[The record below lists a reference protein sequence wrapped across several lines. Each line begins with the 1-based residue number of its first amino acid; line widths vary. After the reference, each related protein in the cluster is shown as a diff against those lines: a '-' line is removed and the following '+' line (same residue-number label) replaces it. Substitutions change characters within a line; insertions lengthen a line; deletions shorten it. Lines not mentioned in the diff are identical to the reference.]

1 MSLKNSF
8 MDYNFKEY
16 IYRGLEAIKFK
27 NPTDIQQIV
36 IPKALS
42 GINIIGKSQTGTG
55 KTHAF
60 LLPLLQKLDES
71 LDEVQIVIIVPTREL
86 GGQIY
91 EELNKLTKFSDT
103 AIDARLYV
111 GGTDRNEELERLKK
125 SQPQIVIG
133 TIGKI
138 SDLAIAS
145 NTLKIHTAKY
155 VVIDEADMVFEMQEL
170 VDIDKVFGRFQDIQ
184 VLSFSA
190 TIPQSLITFL
200 NRYIT
205 NNEVIDLIGKK
216 VQKESIEHL
225 FIPTK
230 NKSKD
235 ELLCE
240 LLKMLQPYLAL
251 IFANTVKKVDEIAL
265 MLAENGFKITKITG
279 DLEPRERKQVIK
291 RIKDG
296 VYQYV
301 VCSDI
306 AARGMDIVGVSHVI
320 NYEMPDDI
328 EYYIHRIGRTAR
340 FESSG
345 QAISFYD
352 YEDEN
357 YLKKLVSKGLSYKF
371 VNLKNGELI
380 ATRERNVKIKKET
393 AAEVAIHKKH
403 PVPKKVKPGYKKKRK
418 EVIEK
423 EIKKEKRARISEI
436 YRRRAKKNYEN
447 R

>member
-340 FESSG
+340 FDSSG

-357 YLKKLVSKGLSYKF
+357 YLKKLGSKGLSYKF
-371 VNLKNGELI
+371 VNLKNGELV

>member
-340 FESSG
+340 FDSSG

>member
-1 MSLKNSF
+1 M
-8 MDYNFKEY
+8 
-16 IYRGLEAIKFK
+16 
-27 NPTDIQQIV
+27 
-36 IPKALS
+36 
-42 GINIIGKSQTGTG
+42 
-55 KTHAF
+55 
-60 LLPLLQKLDES
+60 
-71 LDEVQIVIIVPTREL
+71 
-86 GGQIY
+86 
-91 EELNKLTKFSDT
+91 
-103 AIDARLYV
+103 
-111 GGTDRNEELERLKK
+111 
-125 SQPQIVIG
+125 
-133 TIGKI
+133 
-138 SDLAIAS
+138 
-145 NTLKIHTAKY
+145 
-155 VVIDEADMVFEMQEL
+155 VIDEADMVFEMQEL

-371 VNLKNGELI
+371 VNLKNGELV

>member
-340 FESSG
+340 FDSSG

-371 VNLKNGELI
+371 VNLKNGELV

>member
-1 MSLKNSF
+1 MLTNSF
-8 MDYNFKEY
+8 NQYNFKEY
-16 IYRGLEAIKFK
+16 INEGLKAIKFSV
-27 NPTDIQQIV
+27 PTEIQSIV
-36 IPKALS
+36 IPKALN

-60 LLPLLQKLDES
+60 LLPLLEKIDENIN
-71 LDEVQIVIIVPTREL
+71 EVQAVIIVPTREL
-86 GGQIY
+86 GGQIFD
-91 EELNKLTKFSDT
+91 ELNKIIKYSPIS
-103 AIDARLYV
+103 IDARLYV
-111 GGTDRNEELERLKK
+111 GGTDRVNELERLKK

-138 SDLAIAS
+138 SDLAIS
-145 NTLKIHTAKY
+145 TNVLKIHTASF

-170 VDIDKVFGRFQDIQ
+170 DDIDKVFGRFQEIQ

-190 TIPQSLITFL
+190 TIPQNLITFL
-200 NRYIT
+200 NRYIS
-205 NNEVIDLIGKK
+205 NNEVIDLIGRK
-216 VQKESIEHL
+216 VQKEAIDHL

-240 LLKMLQPYLAL
+240 LLNTLQPYLVL
-251 IFANTVKKVDEIAL
+251 IFANTVKKVDEIAI
-265 MLAENGFKITKITG
+265 MLGEQGFKIAKLTG
-279 DLEPRERKQVIK
+279 ELEARERKQIIK

-296 VYQYV
+296 MYQYV

-340 FESSG
+340 FESTG

-352 YEDEN
+352 YEDES
-357 YLKKLVSKGLSYKF
+357 YLRKLSSKGLSYKF
-371 VNLKNGELI
+371 VNLKNKELV
-380 ATRERNVKIKKET
+380 ATKERNKKTKKESEAT
-393 AAEVAIHKKH
+393 LAIHKKY

-423 EIKKEKRARISEI
+423 EIKKEKRARISEM
-436 YRRRAKKNYEN
+436 YRKRAKKNYEN

>member
-371 VNLKNGELI
+371 VNLKNGELV